1 MSTDHRILIID
12 EVHPVLLELLAGF
25 EVIYMPNIA
34 LNELEEAISSASILV
49 VRSKLT
55 LTKKWI
61 DRGVKLKYIGR
72 LGSGMDNID
81 VAYAA
86 SKNIMCENAPEGNR
100 NAVAEQTVG
109 MMLSLLANIS
119 RSSLQVKGSRWDRKD
134 NQGIELRNLTVGI
147 IGFGNVG
154 SRLAEVLHSFG
165 CKIMAYDKFISGF
178 GSEEVEECSLE
189 ELQKRAD
196 VISLHVPL
204 NEYSLE
210 MVNESFI
217 NKVDKPFFM
226 LNLSRGSVVNIS
238 DIVSG
243 LESKKIRGLA
253 LDVLPNE
260 NLGTLNAKESQEFD
274 YLVNNE
280 NVIVTPHIGGL
291 TKDSYKMLAEVL
303 AEKIKK
309 WDENNPLVN

>member
-1 MSTDHRILIID
+1 MSNNHRILIID

-25 EVIYMPNIA
+25 EVIYLPDIK
-34 LNELEEAISSASILV
+34 LIELKEAIRSASILV

-55 LTKKWI
+55 LTKEWI

-81 VAYAA
+81 VVYAS
-86 SKNIMCENAPEGNR
+86 SKHIICENAPEGNR

-109 MMLSLLANIS
+109 MMLSLLSNIN
-119 RSSLQVKGSRWDRKD
+119 RSSLQVKRSRWDRKG

-165 CKIMAYDKFISGF
+165 CKIIAYDKYVSGY
-178 GSEEVEECSLE
+178 GSNEVEESSLE

-204 NEYSLE
+204 NKYSLE

-217 NKVDKPFFM
+217 NKGAKPFFL

-238 DIVSG
+238 DVVNG

-260 NLGTLNAKESQEFD
+260 KLDTLNDKESEEFD

-291 TKDSYKMLAEVL
+291 TKDSYKQLAEVL
-303 AEKIKK
+303 AKKIKK